1 MTNPIHNYRRKQPK
15 KQKWF
20 HSNYGNCLS
29 TLLLLNRV
37 NIVRPRNN
45 EYNYAVNMH
54 IAWLNPLFQRQG
66 GLHGFLA
73 WRDGTTLFLQ
83 TYYYH

>member
-1 MTNPIHNYRRKQPK
+1 MVAALNNKKSQIKTELKVFREMANPIHNYRRKQPK

-29 TLLLLNRV
+29 TLLLPNRV

-54 IAWLNPLFQRQG
+54 IAWLNPLFQR
-66 GLHGFLA
+66 
-73 WRDGTTLFLQ
+73 
-83 TYYYH
+83 